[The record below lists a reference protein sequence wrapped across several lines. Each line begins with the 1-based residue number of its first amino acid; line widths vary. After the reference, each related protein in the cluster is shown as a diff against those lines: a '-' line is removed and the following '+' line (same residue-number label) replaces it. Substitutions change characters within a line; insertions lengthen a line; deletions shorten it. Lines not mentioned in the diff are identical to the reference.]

1 MDEPEIFVVHEFSV
15 RPADQGK
22 VDAGLAAIVD
32 HIRTDHPEVLTCQ
45 TFKQWVG
52 PRAHR
57 GYTWL
62 EGFASLQS
70 MESGLATPTCTEVWE
85 PIYRLAEPGTV
96 LRSVWLATPPELAL
110 RRNANEPRG

>member
-1 MDEPEIFVVHEFSV
+1 MDVIVE
-15 RPADQGK
+15 RC
-22 VDAGLAAIVD
+22 AGLDVHRDSVVATVRVPGKGKSRRRRAQQT
-32 HIRTDHPEVLTCQ
+32 RTFGTTIARLEQL
-45 TFKQWVG
+45 G
-52 PRAHR
+52 N
-57 GYTWL
+57 WL